1 MRFIFPFVGDKVKKA
16 WKNLRNPYRKK
27 EMDKLVR
34 GEAPAKA
41 GGKRKSGSA
50 GITVAEAVTRWKYY
64 ERMSFSK
71 PFIYD
76 RP

>member
-1 MRFIFPFVGDKVKKA
+1 MEEFERPLQKK
-16 WKNLRNPYRKK
+16 RNR
-27 EMDKLVR
+27 
-34 GEAPAKA
+34 PAKA

-50 GITVAEAVTRWKYY
+50 GITVADAVTRWKYY
-64 ERMSFSK
+64 ERMSFYK